1 MVPTKMTQP
10 RLDILET
17 GGPGTQKA
25 AVLDAPFKIRLA
37 HAKIPDPGPGEVRVK
52 IHYVGICGS
61 DLETYRGT
69 REPEF
74 ISFPAR
80 IGHEVAGVIDD
91 VGKGVIGLHNGDPV
105 CLRYVWGAFAEYL
118 VCKPFCVQVVP
129 KDMPLIEASL
139 IEILPGVI
147 HAAEIGEISPNKNV
161 LIMGQGVSGLIM
173 TQVIARYSPRNLV
186 VTDLF
191 DRKLKLAK
199 GFGATHT
206 YKIPTPDTPTMEVVK
221 KDFPDGFDVVIPCRL
236 EGDAMV
242 DAIDACAQNGRIV
255 MYGAIGKCNK
265 PIDFFKVHRKRIDI
279 FSTEPKRDI
288 DMRRYWDEGLRLV
301 TSGLVNTRDIITHV
315 IEIED
320 IDHAF
325 QLRDKPD
332 NDVIHV
338 VIACNRKDMRIY
350 PQG

>member
-1 MVPTKMTQP
+1 MAPSKTPQP
-10 RLDILET
+10 RPEILEK

-25 AVLDAPFKIRLA
+25 AVLDAPFKVRLA
-37 HAKIPDPGPGEVRVK
+37 FAKMPDAGPGEVRVK

-61 DLETYRGT
+61 DIEAYRGT
-69 REPEF
+69 RSPDF
-74 ISFPAR
+74 ISVPAR
-80 IGHEVAGVIDD
+80 LGHEVAGVIDD
-91 VGKGVIGLHNGDPV
+91 VGKGVVGLQMGDHV
-105 CLRYVWGAFAEYL
+105 CLRNVSGAFAEYL
-118 VCKPFCVQVVP
+118 VCKPISVQVVP
-129 KDMPLIEASL
+129 KELPLIEASL
-139 IEILPGVI
+139 FEILPSAI
-147 HAAEIGEISPNKNV
+147 HAAEIGEISPSKNV

-173 TQVIARYSPRNLV
+173 TQIITRYNPRALV

-191 DRKLKLAK
+191 DRKLRLAQN
-199 GFGATHT
+199 FGATHT
-206 YKIPTPDTPTMEVVK
+206 YKIPAINTPTMDVIK

-255 MYGAIGKCNK
+255 MYGAIGKCTK
-265 PIDFFKVHRKRIDI
+265 PIDFFKMHRKRVDI

-288 DMRRYWDEGLRLV
+288 DNLRFLEEGIRLV
-301 TSGLVNTRDIITHV
+301 TSGLINTRDIITHV

-338 VIACNRKDMRIY
+338 VIACNRQDMFPRR
-350 PQG
+350 